1 MFDSG
6 SSVVWIILA
15 GALATYATRV
25 GGHLVLSRFH
35 HIPRRVMAALDAVP
49 AAVLAS
55 LVAPAIVSQGWAGAL
70 TLAIAAVAALRFNMA
85 GVLLVGAASIITLR
99 ALLG

>member
-1 MFDSG
+1 MFDEG
-6 SSVVWIILA
+6 SNVVWIILA

-25 GGHLVLSRFH
+25 GGHLVLSRFQR
-35 HIPRRVMAALDAVP
+35 IPRRVTAALDAVP
-49 AAVLAS
+49 AAVLS
-55 LVAPAIVSQGWAGAL
+55 TLVAPAIVSQGWAEAL
-70 TLAIAAVAALRFNMA
+70 TLAIAAVAALRFSMA

>member
-1 MFDSG
+1 MFDEG
-6 SSVVWIILA
+6 SNVVWIILA

-25 GGHLVLSRFH
+25 GGHLVLSRFQR
-35 HIPRRVMAALDAVP
+35 IPRRVTAVP
-49 AAVLAS
+49 AAVLS
-55 LVAPAIVSQGWAGAL
+55 TLVAPAIVSQGWAEAL
-70 TLAIAAVAALRFNMA
+70 TLAIAAVAALRFSMA

>member
-1 MFDSG
+1 MFDEG
-6 SSVVWIILA
+6 SNVVWIILA

-25 GGHLVLSRFH
+25 GGHLVLSRFQR
-35 HIPRRVMAALDAVP
+35 IPRRVTAALDAV
-49 AAVLAS
+49 LS
-55 LVAPAIVSQGWAGAL
+55 TLVAPAIVSQGWAEAL
-70 TLAIAAVAALRFNMA
+70 TLAIAAVAALRFSMA